1 MRIDDRLAQLIT
13 QCVREHG
20 AEVIQLSVHGERG
33 TALLQ
38 VFIDGVEPADK
49 TVVHPGLEPVTIDTC
64 SQVSRTLTSA
74 LAHEQLLPTRYRL
87 EVSTPGVDRPLAYAW
102 QYRKHKGRPL
112 RITTGEGELTR
123 TLEGVLAGSDE
134 EGIELSMPDGTTTR
148 VPYTAITKAIIRTP
162 W

>member
-20 AEVIQLSVHGERG
+20 AEVIQLSLRGERG

-38 VFIDGVEPADK
+38 VFIDGV
-49 TVVHPGLEPVTIDTC
+49 EPVTIDTC

-112 RITTGEGELTR
+112 RITTVEGELTR